1 MQIGQKTAFFRELLS
16 ITKNVYLWHY
26 THDML
31 PISSNCPMQNIF
43 VNIFALNQ
51 CGIQVLK
58 HFDAQAT
65 PLIISDRFGM
75 VWACCADLTSPDRS
89 FYIIGPVF
97 TADFTLKNL
106 EKKVNEHE
114 IPLTYKKTLMQFL
127 AGLPVVPATT
137 LFEYALM
144 LHYTVTGEKLQI
156 SDLTHA
162 SHAAPSDTS
171 SSDTSGPANHAG
183 IWTAEQTLLKMVE
196 DGNPNWK
203 DALNKISTLSF
214 GTKIQSENPLRQA
227 QDSVIIFVSLCTR
240 AAIRG
245 GLSPETAYNMSDY
258 YIQNVEQCRTIADVT
273 NTSHQMFGDF
283 IERVQKAKKHAR
295 YSKPVKMALEYVDMH
310 IFEKIELKQLAMY
323 TGYTEYYLTKKF
335 RHETG
340 VSLNEHIRSRKI
352 EYAKI
357 LLSTTDKSVAEISA
371 ELGFSSR
378 SFFSDS
384 FLRATGITPTEF
396 RKKSF
401 DTEELL

>member
-1 MQIGQKTAFFRELLS
+1 MQTGEKIIYLRELLS
-16 ITKNVYLWHY
+16 LTKNVYLWHY
-26 THDML
+26 TCDMTL
-31 PISSNCPMQNIF
+31 ISSNCPMQNIF
-43 VNIFALNQ
+43 VDLFPPNQ
-51 CGIQVLK
+51 CGIQLSK
-58 HFDAQAT
+58 HFETQT
-65 PLIISDRFGM
+65 CPLILSDHFGM
-75 VWACCADLTSPDRS
+75 VWACCADRSISDRS
-89 FYIIGPVF
+89 VYIIGPVF

-114 IPLTYKKTLMQFL
+114 LSFTPKKMLLQFL
-127 AGLPVVPATT
+127 ADLPIVPATI

-183 IWTAEQTLLKMVE
+183 IWTSEQTLLKMVE

-203 DALNKISTLSF
+203 DALNKISALSS
-214 GTKIQSENPLRQA
+214 GITIRSENPLRQA

-245 GLSPETAYNMSDY
+245 GLSPETAYNMSDC
-258 YIQNVEQCRTIADVT
+258 YIRNVEQCRTIADVT

-335 RHETG
+335 RRETG
-340 VSLNEHIRSRKI
+340 VSLNEHIRGRKI

-378 SFFSDS
+378 SFFTDS

-396 RKKSF
+396 RRKPPEDCLSH
-401 DTEELL
+401 

>member
-1 MQIGQKTAFFRELLS
+1 MQTGEKTAFFRELLS

-26 THDML
+26 TYDML

-51 CGIQVLK
+51 CGIQVLA
-58 HFDAQAT
+58 HFDAQAS
-65 PLIISDRFGM
+65 PLIISDHLGI
-75 VWACCADLTSPDRS
+75 VWACCADRTGPDRS
-89 FYIIGPVF
+89 VYIIGPVF

-114 IPLTYKKTLMQFL
+114 IPLTYKKTLLQFL
-127 AGLPVVPATT
+127 ADLPVVPATT

-162 SHAAPSDTS
+162 SQTAPSDTS
-171 SSDTSGPANHAG
+171 SSGISVPANHAG

-196 DGNPNWK
+196 DGNSNWK
-203 DALNKISTLSF
+203 DALNKISTLSI

-273 NTSHQMFGDF
+273 NTSHQMFSDF
-283 IERVQKAKKHAR
+283 IGRVQKTKQYFR
-295 YSKPVKMALEYVDMH
+295 CSEPVRICLEYIDLH
-310 IFEKIELKQLAMY
+310 ILEKIALKQLAAY

-335 RHETG
+335 RRETG

-371 ELGFSSR
+371 ALGFSSR
-378 SFFSDS
+378 SFFTDS
-384 FLRATGITPTEF
+384 FLRATGMTPTEF
-396 RKKSF
+396 RKKASAF
-401 DTEELL
+401 IE